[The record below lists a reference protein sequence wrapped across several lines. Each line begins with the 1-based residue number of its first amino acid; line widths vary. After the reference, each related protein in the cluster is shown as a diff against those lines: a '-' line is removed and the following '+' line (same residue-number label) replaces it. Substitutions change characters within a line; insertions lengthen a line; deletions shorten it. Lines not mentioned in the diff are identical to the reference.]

1 MWLAAN
7 AVHVLFDIHP
17 LRGVRLQLSLAHV
30 FPLMFPRHLWD
41 VVTLRVEL
49 DDIPYLPFVYL
60 V

>member
-1 MWLAAN
+1 MWLVAN
-7 AVHVLFDIHP
+7 VVHVLFDIHALP
-17 LRGVRLQLSLAHV
+17 GVRLQLSLAHV

-49 DDIPYLPFVYL
+49 DDIPYLPFVRL